1 MVKLYRTPDFRYLSR
16 IVTKYADQ
24 FGDIVAQRLK
34 ALNTNAYAIETSSGL
49 APDAIR
55 NVTRSQ
61 KKAGPTLSRVEEIC
75 SALGLELY
83 IGPPREAGQIEHLN
97 VDGADYAHVP
107 LHDALLAAGA
117 GACNGTEEVV
127 DHLAFRRDWLQRIGV
142 SASTARLAR
151 VHGDSMQPSL
161 WPGDMILIDTRA
173 DDPPVRGRE
182 VRDQR
187 RSPIY
192 ALIDN
197 GEARVKRIERPK
209 PDLMMLISDNPDY
222 APELRHGD
230 EMKAVQ
236 IIGKVVWWGH
246 TNRD

>member
-1 MVKLYRTPDFRYLSR
+1 MVKLYRTADFRYLSR
-16 IVTKYADQ
+16 IVPKYADQ

-83 IGPPREAGQIEHLN
+83 IGPARDAGPVACLT
-97 VDGADYAHVP
+97 VDGADYAHIP

-117 GACNGTEEVV
+117 GAFNGSEAVV
-127 DHLAFRRDWLQRIGV
+127 DNLAFRRDWLQRIGV

-151 VHGDSMQPSL
+151 VHGDSMQPCL
-161 WPGDMILIDTRA
+161 WHGDMILIDTRA
-173 DDPPVRGRE
+173 NDPPVRGRE
-182 VRDQR
+182 TRDQR

-197 GEARVKRIERPK
+197 GEARVKRIERPT
-209 PDLMMLISDNPDY
+209 PDQMMLISDNTDY
-222 APELRHGD
+222 PPELRQAAD
-230 EMKAVQ
+230 LKTIS
-236 IIGKVVWWGH
+236 IIGKVVWWAH